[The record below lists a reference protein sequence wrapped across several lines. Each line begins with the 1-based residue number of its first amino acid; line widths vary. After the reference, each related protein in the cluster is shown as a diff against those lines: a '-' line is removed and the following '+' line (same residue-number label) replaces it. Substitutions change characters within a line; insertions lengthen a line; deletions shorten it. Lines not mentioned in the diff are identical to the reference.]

1 MKLFFFLFIH
11 SCSLSIID
19 PTITI
24 EKVQK
29 ETTEKPYLNELES
42 HKSLNLSK
50 HSTSFLLC
58 SQNPPKTSEF
68 KHYQDKIDCIEK
80 LESFRPLNTVSN
92 NEIWLRAEMAKYFAE
107 NIFIYINNLKE
118 KLSEEDKLILNYE
131 IVNIR
136 NSAESVRLLLG
147 EQIKNLE
154 LNKDLAQ
161 FFIYDIES
169 ESKFN

>member
-1 MKLFFFLFIH
+1 
-11 SCSLSIID
+11 
-19 PTITI
+19 
-24 EKVQK
+24 
-29 ETTEKPYLNELES
+29 
-42 HKSLNLSK
+42 
-50 HSTSFLLC
+50 
-58 SQNPPKTSEF
+58 
-68 KHYQDKIDCIEK
+68 
-80 LESFRPLNTVSN
+80 
-92 NEIWLRAEMAKYFAE
+92 MAKYFAE
-107 NIFIYINNLKE
+107 NIFIYIKNLKE

>member
-1 MKLFFFLFIH
+1 
-11 SCSLSIID
+11 
-19 PTITI
+19 
-24 EKVQK
+24 
-29 ETTEKPYLNELES
+29 
-42 HKSLNLSK
+42 
-50 HSTSFLLC
+50 
-58 SQNPPKTSEF
+58 
-68 KHYQDKIDCIEK
+68 
-80 LESFRPLNTVSN
+80 LESFRPLNTVSS
-92 NEIWLRAEMAKYFAE
+92 NEIWLRAEIAKYFAE
-107 NIFIYINNLKE
+107 NIFIYIKNLKE